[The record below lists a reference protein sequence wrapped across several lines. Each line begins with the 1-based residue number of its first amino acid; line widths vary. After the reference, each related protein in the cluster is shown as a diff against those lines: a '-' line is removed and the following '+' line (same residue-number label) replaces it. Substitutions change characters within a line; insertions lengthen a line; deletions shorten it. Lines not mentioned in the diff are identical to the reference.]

1 MLTLLHADS
10 LLQAARDFAQS
21 YIDCTDLG
29 SAEERI
35 QILARQIAGVMM
47 SEVATKMSGKPTY
60 RGVRIE
66 CECGRRARFKGYRGR
81 FIRTLHG
88 DVEVERS
95 YYRCD
100 DCGRGYIPWD
110 AEQGLDERVWTPRV
124 KGLMAS
130 ICAAL
135 PYEASGRLIE
145 QTTGL
150 AIEESS
156 AEEIVR
162 DVGQRLRQEEQE
174 AIIAAVDTGE
184 DVCCERMP
192 ERLYV
197 GIDAAKAHTDG
208 SWHDIK
214 TAVADEGIRAAA
226 GKDTDTVADSRYIA
240 AQETSEEFG
249 RRIYTRA
256 MQAGYGAARERIVIA
271 DGADWIWREVRNHL
285 PESIKIVNYWHACEH
300 IHSLARTLYGEGNPR
315 GKRWANEHCRKLK
328 EKGSGSLIRA
338 MKRRKARSEEERE
351 ALRLEMGYFRK
362 YRKYMNYPAYR
373 AKGMMIGSGPV
384 ESACKVIVGQRLK
397 QAGMRWTKAGADAV
411 LAVRT
416 ALLSGELARI
426 EHAARAA

>member
-1 MLTLLHADS
+1 M
-10 LLQAARDFAQS
+10 
-21 YIDCTDLG
+21 
-29 SAEERI
+29 
-35 QILARQIAGVMM
+35 
-47 SEVATKMSGKPTY
+47 
-60 RGVRIE
+60 GVRIE
-66 CECGRRARFKGYRGR
+66 CECGREARFKGYRKR
-81 FIRTLHG
+81 FVRTLYG

-100 DCGRGYIPWD
+100 HCGRGYIPWD
-110 AEQGLDERVWTPRV
+110 GEQGLSERVWTARV
-124 KGLMAS
+124 KELVAS

-135 PYEASGRLIE
+135 PYEAAGRLIE
-145 QTTGL
+145 RTTGFV
-150 AIEESS
+150 IEESS
-156 AEEIVR
+156 EEEIVR
-162 DVGQRLRQEEQE
+162 DVGKCLRREEQE
-174 AIIAAVDTGE
+174 AIISAVDTGE
-184 DVCCERMP
+184 EVSCARTSD
-192 ERLYV
+192 RLYI

-208 SWHDIK
+208 GWHDIK
-214 TAVADEGIRAAA
+214 TAVVYEGIRPA
-226 GKDTDTVADSRYIA
+226 GKDTDTVTDSRYIA

-249 RRIYTRA
+249 RRVYTRA
-256 MQAGYGAARERIVIA
+256 MQAGYDTAKERIVLA

-285 PESIKIVNYWHACEH
+285 PESIKIIDYWHACEH
-300 IHSLARTLYGEGNPR
+300 IHGLSRALYGEGNPK

-328 EKGSGSLIRA
+328 EKGPGSLLRA
-338 MKRRKARSEEERE
+338 MKRRKPRGEEEQE

-397 QAGMRWTKAGADAV
+397 QAGMRWTKDGADAV

>member
-1 MLTLLHADS
+1 MLTCLHADS
-10 LLQAARDFAQS
+10 LLEAARDFASS
-21 YIDCTDLG
+21 YIDCTDIG

-47 SEVATKMSGKPTY
+47 SEVAAKMSGKPTY

-66 CECGRRARFKGYRGR
+66 CECGGDARFKGYRKR
-81 FIRTLHG
+81 FVRTLHG
-88 DVEVERS
+88 DIEVERS

-100 DCGRGYIPWD
+100 HCRRGYIPWD

-124 KGLMAS
+124 KELVAS

-135 PYEASGRLIE
+135 PYKAAGKLIE
-145 QTTGL
+145 RTTGL
-150 AIEESS
+150 EIEESS
-156 AEEIVR
+156 EEEIVR
-162 DVGQRLRQEEQE
+162 DVGERLRQEDEE
-174 AIIAAVDTGE
+174 AIISAVDTGE
-184 DVCCERMP
+184 DIPCGSGP
-192 ERLYV
+192 DRLYI

-208 SWHDIK
+208 GWHDIK
-214 TAVADEGIRAAA
+214 TAVVYEGTPAAD
-226 GKDTDTVADSRYIA
+226 KDTDTVADSRYIA

-249 RRIYTRA
+249 RRVYTRA
-256 MQAGYGAARERIVIA
+256 MQAGYGTAKERIVIA
-271 DGADWIWREVRNHL
+271 DGADWIWKEVTNHL
-285 PESIKIVNYWHACEH
+285 RESTKIIDYWHACEH
-300 IHSLARTLYGEGNPR
+300 IHGLARALYGEGNPK

-328 EKGSGSLIRA
+328 EKGPGSLIRA

-373 AKGMMIGSGPV
+373 AKGLMIGSGPV

-397 QAGMRWTKAGADAV
+397 QSGMRWTKDGADAV
-411 LAVRT
+411 LAIRT

-426 EHAARAA
+426 ERAARAA

>member
-1 MLTLLHADS
+1 MLTLLQTDS

-35 QILARQIAGVMM
+35 QILARQIAGAMM
-47 SEVATKMSGKPTY
+47 GEVAAKMSGKPTY

-66 CECGRRARFKGYRGR
+66 CECGRLARFKGYRKR

-88 DVEVERS
+88 DVEVSRA

-110 AEQGLDERVWTPRV
+110 REQGLSERVWTARV
-124 KGLMAS
+124 KELTAS

-135 PYEASGRLIE
+135 PYEAAARLIE
-145 QTTGL
+145 RTTGI

-156 AEEIVR
+156 EEEIVR
-162 DVGQRLRQEEQE
+162 DVGECLRREEQE

-184 DVCCERMP
+184 EVSCEATP
-192 ERLYV
+192 QRLYI

-208 SWHDIK
+208 QWHDIK
-214 TAVADEGIRAAA
+214 AMVVYEGAVAA

-285 PESIKIVNYWHACEH
+285 PESIKIVDYWHACEH

-416 ALLSGELARI
+416 ALLSGELARV

>member
-1 MLTLLHADS
+1 MLTLLHTDS
-10 LLQAARDFAQS
+10 LLQAARDFARS
-21 YIDCTDLG
+21 NIECTDIG

-35 QILARQIAGVMM
+35 QILARQIAGAMM
-47 SEVATKMSGKPTY
+47 REVGAKMSGKPTY

-66 CECGRRARFKGYRGR
+66 CECGGQARFKGYRKR
-81 FIRTLHG
+81 FVRTLHG
-88 DVEVERS
+88 DIEVERS

-100 DCGRGYIPWD
+100 QCGRGNLPWD
-110 AEQGLDERVWTPRV
+110 AEQGLSERVWTARV
-124 KGLMAS
+124 KELVAS

-135 PYEASGRLIE
+135 PYEAAGRLIE
-145 QTTGL
+145 RTTGL

-162 DVGQRLRQEEQE
+162 DVGQRLRVEEQE

-184 DVCCERMP
+184 VIACERTP
-192 ERLYV
+192 ERLYI

-208 SWHDIK
+208 GWHDIK
-214 TAVADEGIRAAA
+214 TAVVYAGIPAA
-226 GKDTDTVADSRYIA
+226 GKEMDTVADSRYIA

-256 MQAGYGAARERIVIA
+256 MQVGYDSAKERIVIA
-271 DGADWIWREVRNHL
+271 DGADWIWREVGNHL
-285 PESIKIVNYWHACEH
+285 RESTKIIDYWHACEH
-300 IHSLARTLYGEGNPR
+300 IYGLARALYGEGNPK

-328 EKGSGSLIRA
+328 ENGPGSLIRA
-338 MKRRKARSEEERE
+338 MKRRKAQNDLEKES
-351 ALRLEMGYFRK
+351 LRLEMGYFRK

-397 QAGMRWTKAGADAV
+397 QAGMRWSRRGADAV